1 MPITSEVIKI
11 AAVLASGGTGA
22 AIDYYTRRVP
32 NVLTVSAAALGVLAA
47 ALGLGDLTVSAALVG
62 FFTGLLVMLPGH
74 LFGGTGGG
82 DVKLMAALGAW
93 LGPSLIVKVFL
104 YSAIAGGAL
113 ALIVAARR
121 HRVGRTFRGVGRLIA
136 TPVSAR
142 QDVTATEADN
152 RFPYAPAIA
161 TGSLLVVLG
170 F

>member
-1 MPITSEVIKI
+1 MIKV

-22 AIDYYTRRVP
+22 AVDLYTRRVP
-32 NVLTVSAAALGVLAA
+32 NALTLSAAALGIIVAATGIGDLSAGA
-47 ALGLGDLTVSAALVG
+47 ALLGFL
-62 FFTGLLVMLPGH
+62 TGLVLMLPGH
-74 LFGGTGGG
+74 VLGGTGGG

-93 LGPSLIVKVFL
+93 LGPSMIVKAFL
-104 YSAIAGGAL
+104 YSAIAGGVL
-113 ALIVAARR
+113 ALIVAVHRR
-121 HRVGRTFRGVGRLIA
+121 RVGRTFRGVGRLIA

-142 QDVTATEADN
+142 QDVGASGADN